1 VAVTGAGEPEDGL
14 ALPSG
19 KRPVDCQVTPARAA
33 ALTVLITQ
41 QLRLLYDRGT
51 EWPPMRLAKL
61 PNECHRHILLR
72 TAPACRYSHGDL

>member
-1 VAVTGAGEPEDGL
+1 VIAHVAPPQTTIYAC
-14 ALPSG
+14 
-19 KRPVDCQVTPARAA
+19 DCQVTPALADV
-33 ALTVLITQ
+33 LTVLITP